1 MDGMPVT
8 ENARSVV
15 NPVGQPRE
23 DEKLEELLNSGFR
36 YAFSL
41 CHDRSEA
48 EDLVQ
53 EACTSI
59 LKVAGPWQKSY
70 LFTTIRNHFID
81 RYRRQRR
88 LLFLPIE
95 GSRDGSADLID
106 EIEDTRWKMPDVL
119 AAETLDRAFAKLRPE
134 ERETMYLAV
143 VEEYTAQEIADM
155 TNRPRG
161 TILSLMHR
169 TRKKLR
175 TILEKEQG
183 RIT

>member
-1 MDGMPVT
+1 M
-8 ENARSVV
+8 S
-15 NPVGQPRE
+15 
-23 DEKLEELLNSGFR
+23 
-36 YAFSL
+36 
-41 CHDRSEA
+41 
-48 EDLVQ
+48 
-53 EACTSI
+53 
-59 LKVAGPWQKSY
+59 
-70 LFTTIRNHFID
+70 
-81 RYRRQRR
+81 RR

-106 EIEDTRWKMPDVL
+106 EIEDTRWKMPDVF

-183 RIT
+183 RIS